1 MLTIKIEHFLKYC
14 KVSNFADK
22 SIESLRLRLKGFN
35 LFINDTGIKSAQDIT
50 YKHLRSFLMDGNP
63 SIHVKKTDYYA

>member
-35 LFINDTGIKSAQDIT
+35 LFINDAGIKSVSA
-50 YKHLRSFLMDGNP
+50 K
-63 SIHVKKTDYYA
+63 

>member
-1 MLTIKIEHFLKYC
+1 MLTIKIEHFLEYC

-35 LFINDTGIKSAQDIT
+35 RFVNKAGIKSVKKIS
-50 YKHLRSFLMDGNP
+50 YKHLRSFLTEDSP
-63 SIHVKKTDYYA
+63 SIHVKKARI

>member
-22 SIESLRLRLKGFN
+22 SIESLRLRFKGFN
-35 LFINDTGIKSAQDIT
+35 MFVMVKRLAVFFEYKSGNYIL
-50 YKHLRSFLMDGNP
+50 LRL
-63 SIHVKKTDYYA
+63 